1 MLNFVRWTYDII
13 DVFNKDFKNVLP
25 NPQVIKMW
33 FEADKGSNQTIYKF
47 LNLAPNRTELVK
59 LWSLF
64 NLALTAHLQITACI
78 EGDK

>member
-33 FEADKGSNQTIYKF
+33 FEAG
-47 LNLAPNRTELVK
+47 
-59 LWSLF
+59 
-64 NLALTAHLQITACI
+64 
-78 EGDK
+78 